1 MGTLLTTSTMIK
13 LLLGSALL
21 ALSAAEA
28 DPQLLYGAGL
38 PYAAAAPLP
47 YVGATVGAVAHVPV
61 VKSDVVTP
69 AEVEHE
75 VTAHPVAV
83 AVGYHGYPH
92 VGYYGKR
99 SADAEPEAD
108 AYYGYYGYGY
118 RGYRGY
124 YGSPYGYRYGYYGK
138 RSADAEPAVL
148 AGASRVV
155 SAPTPLIHN
164 PPVLPA
170 VTYAAH
176 PLAYAGYAAHP
187 LGYAGLTYP
196 GLPVLAPAAAAAEEA
211 VVAERRKRE
220 ADPQVLAYGLGLG
233 LPYAAAPA
241 VLAPV
246 GAVAHAP
253 VVKSVVDT
261 PAEVAHEVTAHAVP
275 VAVGYHGLGYY
286 GKRSADADPAILAGS
301 TRVFTAPTPLIHN
314 PPVRPV
320 LAAPA

>member
-1 MGTLLTTSTMIK
+1 MGTLITTSIMIK
-13 LLLGSALL
+13 LPLTSSLL
-21 ALSAAEA
+21 ALTAAEA

-38 PYAAAAPLP
+38 PYAAGVPC
-47 YVGATVGAVAHVPV
+47 VGATVGAVAHVPV

-75 VTAHPVAV
+75 VTAHTVPV
-83 AVGYHGYPH
+83 AVGYGGF
-92 VGYYGKR
+92 GYYGKR
-99 SADAEPEAD
+99 SADAEPEADAD

-124 YGSPYGYRYGYYGK
+124 YGHPYAYYGK

-164 PPVLPA
+164 PPVLPHVA
-170 VTYAAH
+170 YAAH

-187 LGYAGLTYP
+187 LAYT
-196 GLPVLAPAAAAAEEA
+196 GLPVLTAPAAPSADEA
-211 VVAERRKRE
+211 VVAERKKRG
-220 ADPQVLAYGLGLG
+220 ADPQVLLNGA
-233 LPYAAAPA
+233 LPYAAP

-253 VVKSVVDT
+253 VVKSVEVS
-261 PAEVAHEVTAHAVP
+261 PAEVSHEVTAHAVP
-275 VAVGYHGLGYY
+275 TVAYHGYPYWG
-286 GKRSADADPAILAGS
+286 
-301 TRVFTAPTPLIHN
+301 
-314 PPVRPV
+314 
-320 LAAPA
+320 

>member
-21 ALSAAEA
+21 ALTAAEA

-75 VTAHPVAV
+75 VTPVAV
-83 AVGYHGYPH
+83 AVGYHGLGH
-92 VGYYGKR
+92 FGYYGKR

-108 AYYGYYGYGY
+108 ADALYGYYGYGGY
-118 RGYRGY
+118 RYGGYRGY
-124 YGSPYGYRYGYYGK
+124 YGYPYRYYGK

-164 PPVLPA
+164 PPVLPHVA
-170 VTYAAH
+170 YAAH

-187 LGYAGLTYP
+187 LAYH
-196 GLPVLAPAAAAAEEA
+196 GLPVLAAPVAAAEEA
-211 VVAERRKRE
+211 VVAERKKRE
-220 ADPQVLAYGLGLG
+220 AAPQVLLNGAV
-233 LPYAAAPA
+233 LPYAAPLAAPA
-241 VLAPV
+241 TFATV
-246 GAVAHAP
+246 GAVAHHP

-261 PAEVAHEVTAHAVP
+261 PAEVSHEVTAHAVP
-275 VAVGYHGLGYY
+275 AIAYHGYPYWG
-286 GKRSADADPAILAGS
+286 
-301 TRVFTAPTPLIHN
+301 
-314 PPVRPV
+314 
-320 LAAPA
+320 

>member
-1 MGTLLTTSTMIK
+1 MGTLPTPSIMIK
-13 LLLGSALL
+13 TLLGSALL

-28 DPQLLYGAGL
+28 NPQLLYGAGL
-38 PYAAAAPLP
+38 PYAAGVP

-75 VTAHPVAV
+75 VTAHTVPV

-92 VGYYGKR
+92 AYYGKR

-108 AYYGYYGYGY
+108 AYYGYYGYGGY
-118 RGYRGY
+118 RYGGYRGY
-124 YGSPYGYRYGYYGK
+124 YGHPYAYGHRYYGK

-187 LGYAGLTYP
+187 LAYH
-196 GLPVLAPAAAAAEEA
+196 GLPVLAAPAAAPEEA
-211 VVAERRKRE
+211 VVAERKKRE
-220 ADPQVLAYGLGLG
+220 ADPQVLLNGAV
-233 LPYAAAPA
+233 LPYAAPLAAPA
-241 VLAPV
+241 TFATV
-246 GAVAHAP
+246 GAVAHVP
-253 VVKSVVDT
+253 VVKNVEVS
-261 PAEVAHEVTAHAVP
+261 PAEVSHEVTAHAVP
-275 VAVGYHGLGYY
+275 AVAYHGLPYRG
-286 GKRSADADPAILAGS
+286 
-301 TRVFTAPTPLIHN
+301 
-314 PPVRPV
+314 
-320 LAAPA
+320 

>member
-1 MGTLLTTSTMIK
+1 MGTHPTPSIMIK
-13 LLLGSALL
+13 TLLASALF
-21 ALSAAEA
+21 ALTAAEA

-38 PYAAAAPLP
+38 PYAAGVP
-47 YVGATVGAVAHVPV
+47 YVGATVGAVAHAPV
-61 VKSDVVTP
+61 VKSDVLTP

-75 VTAHPVAV
+75 VTAHTVPV
-83 AVGYHGYPH
+83 AVGYHGLGGF
-92 VGYYGKR
+92 GYYGKR

-108 AYYGYYGYGY
+108 AYYGYYGYGGY
-118 RGYRGY
+118 RYGGYRGY
-124 YGSPYGYRYGYYGK
+124 YGHPYRYYGK

-187 LGYAGLTYP
+187 LAGHVAYGGLPYT
-196 GLPVLAPAAAAAEEA
+196 GLPVLAAPAAAPEEA
-211 VVAERRKRE
+211 VVAERKKRE
-220 ADPQVLAYGLGLG
+220 ADPQVLLNGAV

-241 VLAPV
+241 TFATV

-253 VVKSVVDT
+253 VVKSVDVT
-261 PAEVAHEVTAHAVP
+261 PAEVNHEVTAHAVP
-275 VAVGYHGLGYY
+275 VAVGYHGLGYGYPYY
-286 GKRSADADPAILAGS
+286 G
-301 TRVFTAPTPLIHN
+301 
-314 PPVRPV
+314 
-320 LAAPA
+320 